1 MIEYRGTELN
11 HTKIPLKNQA
21 AEGYVIPVGA
31 VNLVFI
37 KTGVGM
43 IGCGAFDIAA
53 LERFGVPAAKMK
65 PVAGPSI
72 ATIEDIL
79 DAIVGEANRPAID
92 RGITPGMT
100 GKEALEL
107 L

>member
-1 MIEYRGTELN
+1 MIKHEERDLI
-11 HTKIPLKNQA
+11 HTTIPLKDRT
-21 AEGYVIPVGA
+21 AEGYAIPVGS

-37 KTGVGM
+37 TTEEGM

-53 LERFGVPAAKMK
+53 LERFGIPAAKMK

-72 ATIEDIL
+72 ATIDEIL
-79 DAIVGEANRPAID
+79 DAMVKEVNVPATK
-92 RGITPGMT
+92 RGITIGMT

>member
-1 MIEYRGTELN
+1 MIQT
-11 HTKIPLKNQA
+11 TIPLKNRI
-21 AEGYVIPVGA
+21 AEGYAIPVGS

-37 KTGVGM
+37 KTEIGM

-53 LERFGVPAAKMK
+53 LERFDIPAVKMK
-65 PVAGPSI
+65 PVTGPSI
-72 ATIEDIL
+72 ATIGEIL
-79 DAIVGEANRPAID
+79 DAVVKEVNKPAAEH
-92 RGITPGMT
+92 GITPGMT